1 MTLLDALN
9 RIDEVNPSGVS
20 QGLKIKWISTLDGLI
35 KTEIIDR
42 YEGAES
48 IVFHGYTE
56 EDIGEDKDLLVPPP
70 YDDIYIRW
78 LEAMIDYTN
87 GEYKK
92 YNNSLTAYNDS
103 YSLYARFYNRTHKSK
118 SQGGFKF

>member
-1 MTLLDALN
+1 MTLLEALN
-9 RIDEVNPSGVS
+9 RIDEVKPSGVS
-20 QGLKIKWISTLDGLI
+20 QSLKIKWISTLDGVI
-35 KTEIIDR
+35 KTELIDR
-42 YEGAES
+42 HENAEE
-48 IVFHGYTE
+48 ITFEGYTE
-56 EDIGEDKDLLVPPP
+56 EDIGEDKALLVPPP

-103 YSLYARFYNRTHKSK
+103 YQLYARYYNRTHKPK
-118 SQGGFKF
+118 AHGKFKF